1 MNDSENCQGGRITCV
16 AVLVSLLLLCVGLGL
31 NYFRQASQLKGQ
43 LVQSE
48 RMVSNYN
55 TNVLPRINAFVK
67 NLQAFSKSNPDILP
81 ILTKYGQQPGAAPK
95 P

>member
-1 MNDSENCQGGRITCV
+1 MK
-16 AVLVSLLLLCVGLGL
+16 
-31 NYFRQASQLKGQ
+31 SQ
-43 LVQSE
+43 VIQSE
-48 RMVSNYN
+48 RMVANYN
-55 TNVLPRINAFVK
+55 TNVLPRISVFVK

>member
-1 MNDSENCQGGRITCV
+1 MLCA
-16 AVLVSLLLLCVGLGL
+16 AVLCSLLLLCAGLGL
-31 NYFRQASQLKGQ
+31 SYFRQASQLKSQ

-55 TNVLPRINAFVK
+55 TNVLPRINVFIK